1 VLTEAIVSSNS
12 AIASG
17 DLSAY
22 QGAEIDDKQRKS
34 PRIRQIKSTD
44 RLLPK
49 DKRKNLQLNTQDLQ
63 RNFPIAAWAIRRHLD
78 YVSCFNFQAKNK
90 DAGLNRDIEALM
102 SWYSRP
108 ANCDVAG
115 RHSLRAQTR
124 INEALRVVDGD
135 MATVTY
141 QTGHLQ
147 GIESDR
153 IRDPDKIRKDD
164 DRELG
169 NWVQGFDTDRRG
181 RLRRMAVHRRSKS
194 GKYEFDGYV
203 QAKDFFHLG
212 YFERYDQVRGIS
224 PLASA
229 LSTFRDVS
237 ENFAYALAKT
247 KIAQLFG
254 LVFYSDSPEEVGN
267 SSVESE
273 DEDGDGTPEDRYEVK
288 LNDGPFKLE
297 LDERD
302 RAEFLESKSPAIEFQ
317 SFNHAMIAAA
327 LKSVDIPFSFYDES
341 FTNFF
346 GSRAALMHYIRST
359 AWKQESLQRHL
370 NSITEFRLVRFI
382 VDRVLRLP
390 RGMQFSD
397 LRWEWVATGVPWW
410 DPLKE
415 IQADMLAVGA
425 GFKSRGMVIKE
436 RTGREF
442 RDVVDELADEE
453 AYMID
458 KGVHVDIP
466 AVLAANKIEENSDD
480 KDARSTE
487 E

>member
-164 DRELG
+164 DRDWETGCRDSIL
-169 NWVQGFDTDRRG
+169 TDAVAFVAWPSTGDQRAASMSLMVTFKRR
-181 RLRRMAVHRRSKS
+181 
-194 GKYEFDGYV
+194 
-203 QAKDFFHLG
+203 
-212 YFERYDQVRGIS
+212 I
-224 PLASA
+224 
-229 LSTFRDVS
+229 
-237 ENFAYALAKT
+237 
-247 KIAQLFG
+247 
-254 LVFYSDSPEEVGN
+254 
-267 SSVESE
+267 
-273 DEDGDGTPEDRYEVK
+273 
-288 LNDGPFKLE
+288 
-297 LDERD
+297 
-302 RAEFLESKSPAIEFQ
+302 
-317 SFNHAMIAAA
+317 
-327 LKSVDIPFSFYDES
+327 S
-341 FTNFF
+341 FT
-346 GSRAALMHYIRST
+346 
-359 AWKQESLQRHL
+359 
-370 NSITEFRLVRFI
+370 
-382 VDRVLRLP
+382 
-390 RGMQFSD
+390 
-397 LRWEWVATGVPWW
+397 WVTSN
-410 DPLKE
+410 DTT
-415 IQADMLAVGA
+415 
-425 GFKSRGMVIKE
+425 R
-436 RTGREF
+436 
-442 RDVVDELADEE
+442 
-453 AYMID
+453 
-458 KGVHVDIP
+458 
-466 AVLAANKIEENSDD
+466 
-480 KDARSTE
+480 
-487 E
+487 